1 MELSTQELSFV
12 ARRERLTAYWVVVG
26 GALLL
31 LLGAL
36 GVWLWVRVPYLVD
49 PWAVAEGIRT
59 GSLPE
64 STMALMAAMLPV
76 VVLMLL
82 GVVAVGVL
90 LASVAVSNERRLI
103 RIIQRERAVDGHRPS
118 RGRVG

>member
-1 MELSTQELSFV
+1 MKLSAQELSFV
-12 ARRERLTAYWVVVG
+12 ARRERITRYWVVVG

-49 PWAVAEGIRT
+49 PRAVAEGIRT
-59 GSLPE
+59 GTLPE
-64 STMALMAAMLPV
+64 STMALLAAMLPV

-103 RIIQRERAVDGHRPS
+103 RIIQRERAADGDHPS
-118 RGRVG
+118 RAKAG